1 MKKTSPGVDL
11 IVDFIGRSYFTQN
24 LSLLNRDGT
33 VVFLAMMSG
42 PKLEPDTNLLPVL
55 FKRLTLKGST
65 LRSRTVEYQAELLS
79 SFERDALPLIKDGKM
94 RVEVHEVFEWDK
106 VVEGQKEMEA
116 NKNSGKVSAKAFRW
130 CSAAARMFSTPLI
143 SFETLD
149 PLWGRT
155 NVQDRLQDLRVVS
168 NHVACTSTSS
178 HGRSTLMPLSA
189 RAACTALNRRIPP
202 PSTTISQSS
211 SFCSPPP
218 SSLTSIPI
226 TQTHTDEP
234 RGVPSFTATQPWRAR
249 RASTRSWRSWK
260 KTSMGPRALR
270 GVTCTGTRRSPRI

>member
-1 MKKTSPGVDL
+1 MKKASPGVDL
-11 IVDFIGRSYFTQN
+11 IVDFIGRSYFNQN

-33 VVFLAMMSG
+33 LVFLAMMSG

-130 CSAAARMFSTPLI
+130 CLAAAMVFSTPPPTSLTFDA
-143 SFETLD
+143 SR
-149 PLWGRT
+149 GRT
-155 NVQDRLQDLRVVS
+155 DVIDCLQDLRVVS

-178 HGRSTLMPLSA
+178 YSRSTLMPLSA
-189 RAACTALNRRIPP
+189 RAACTALNRRLPP
-202 PSTTISQSS
+202 PSTTISQLS

-226 TQTHTDEP
+226 TQAHTYEP
-234 RGVPSFTATQPWRAR
+234 RCVPSLIATQPWRAR
-249 RASTRSWRSWK
+249 RASTRSWRSWR
-260 KTSMGPRALR
+260 KTSMGPK
-270 GVTCTGTRRSPRI
+270 